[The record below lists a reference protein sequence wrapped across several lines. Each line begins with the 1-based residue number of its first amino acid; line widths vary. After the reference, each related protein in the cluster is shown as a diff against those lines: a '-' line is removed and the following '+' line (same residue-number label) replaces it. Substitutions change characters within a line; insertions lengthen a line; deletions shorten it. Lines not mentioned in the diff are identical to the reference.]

1 MARRSRGRPRTD
13 PRGARPDRP
22 RALVVGGRRPG
33 CHRGGSGAPRRSR
46 PAFLIASVPRR
57 MTTVS
62 RLTLLA
68 AGAAAAAALA
78 GCSAK
83 ESSSNTDLV
92 NGKKLFVAKCG
103 SCHTLSHAGT
113 KGTVG
118 PNLDDA
124 LSNSVQEG
132 FGDSAIRGL
141 VHQWIQIARKGGAMP
156 QNLVKGDDAQDVA
169 AYVASVVAKPGK
181 DTGLLATA
189 VQSSQ
194 SSKPAV
200 AANGT
205 LTIPADPGGQL
216 AFVYKTAQ
224 SKPGQITIDMPNKSS
239 AQHNIAI
246 DGKGA
251 GKVVGG
257 GGTSSFSA
265 TFAPGT
271 YTYYCQVPGHKEAGM
286 VGKLVVK

>member
-1 MARRSRGRPRTD
+1 
-13 PRGARPDRP
+13 
-22 RALVVGGRRPG
+22 
-33 CHRGGSGAPRRSR
+33 
-46 PAFLIASVPRR
+46 
-57 MTTVS
+57 MTTAP

-68 AGAAAAAALA
+68 AGVAAIALA

-83 ESSSNTDLV
+83 DGSNSADLV
-92 NGKKLFVAKCG
+92 NGKKLFVSKCG
-103 SCHTLSHAGT
+103 SCHTLAHAGT

-124 LSNSVQEG
+124 LYDPVKQG

-141 VHQWIQIARKGGAMP
+141 VREWINIARKGGVMP
-156 QNLVKGDDAQDVA
+156 QGLVKGADAQDVA

-194 SSKPAV
+194 SNKPAI
-200 AANGT
+200 AQNGT
-205 LTIPADPGGQL
+205 LTIPADPSGQL

-224 SKPGQITIDMPNKSS
+224 AKPGQITISMPNKSA

-251 GKVVGG
+251 GKIVGTG
-257 GGTSSFSA
+257 ATSTFSA
-265 TFAPGT
+265 NLAAGT